1 MAASLRDIQEYEER
15 ARRQGAQ
22 AQAQAAA
29 AAAAARGE
37 TFGANG
43 EPAAPQGGT
52 FACAPDSCFGWAWSR
67 AGWLA
72 GWLSLAGD

>member
-22 AQAQAAA
+22 AQAA

-43 EPAAPQGGT
+43 EPAAPQGST
-52 FACAPDSCFGWAWSR
+52 FGCAA
-67 AGWLA
+67 
-72 GWLSLAGD
+72 